1 MERAELALELEEE
14 VKEAAKGRMLAGVRL
29 NPVQNSAPGSDAGK
43 SRQAI
48 AQIAGVSHDTIAK
61 AKVIR
66 DEGIPEI
73 HAVIT
78 WTLGEGDTS
87 FHAALC
93 DYHETRLALFPP

>member
-61 AKVIR
+61 VR
-66 DEGIPEI
+66 Y
-73 HAVIT
+73 VTIT
-78 WTLGEGDTS
+78 KRGWRCS
-87 FHAALC
+87 RHR
-93 DYHETRLALFPP
+93 RLRSDATGAG